1 MLRVEDL
8 GAECSSLYRQAETVL
23 SGIDKM
29 AKEFGDRGVFIRE
42 AEASENIQR
51 LRSDL
56 ARLSHRIDEIK
67 AAAVKGAKRHIGDSG
82 DMSVSYLVG
91 GIALGTLLGK
101 LLGSK
106 SQVDLLPLL
115 MGLEL
120 ASELKRS

>member
-1 MLRVEDL
+1 M
-8 GAECSSLYRQAETVL
+8 
-23 SGIDKM
+23 
-29 AKEFGDRGVFIRE
+29 
-42 AEASENIQR
+42 
-51 LRSDL
+51 
-56 ARLSHRIDEIK
+56 SHRIDEIK

-82 DMSVSYLVG
+82 DMSVPYLVG